1 MEHGPDGN
9 TNGNTG
15 TRNFYGSKPRE
26 IAAREIFPILVE
38 LANDGPPPIT
48 YGAITY
54 GAITY
59 VELADR
65 ILEYIPD
72 GSRDQ
77 PGPRAK
83 WMGWPLGN
91 IWHRLFD
98 YQQESNMEICT
109 IPYLTTIVVNQDTR
123 LPTIFKTRFHWS
135 NEDIRSEQCKV
146 YNFESW
152 TDVLEDIM
160 Q

>member
-1 MEHGPDGN
+1 MEYGPDGN
-9 TNGNTG
+9 RNRNTR
-15 TRNFYGSKPRE
+15 TRNFYGNKPRE
-26 IAAREIFPILVE
+26 IAAREVFPILVE
-38 LANDGPPPIT
+38 LANDGPPP
-48 YGAITY
+48 ITY

-83 WMGWPLGN
+83 WIGWPLGN

-98 YQQESNMEICT
+98 YQQESNIE

-123 LPTIFKTRFHWS
+123 VPTFFKTRFHWS
-135 NEDIRSEQCKV
+135 NEKIRCEQCKV
-146 YNFESW
+146 YEFEYW
-152 TDVLEDIM
+152 TDILEEIRNVR
-160 Q
+160 